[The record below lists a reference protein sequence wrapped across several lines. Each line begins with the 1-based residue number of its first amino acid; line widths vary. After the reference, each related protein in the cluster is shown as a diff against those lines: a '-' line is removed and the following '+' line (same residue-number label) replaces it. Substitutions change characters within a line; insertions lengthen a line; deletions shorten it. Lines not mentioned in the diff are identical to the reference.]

1 MVNEAVDPYARALTA
16 NGGVRG
22 VVVDLDMTDPEGWEN
37 DIRPPFGAATDAIIY
52 EVHVRDFTSSPDS
65 GGYVIPENT
74 WAWLIGGF

>member
-37 DIRPPFGAATDAIIY
+37 DIRPPFGGSDR
-52 EVHVRDFTSSPDS
+52 RDHIRSART
-65 GGYVIPENT
+65 
-74 WAWLIGGF
+74 GFHEFS